1 MCHFQPDALVAAF
14 DVEAFV
20 CFGAI
25 EDCLWEGM
33 LALLDLMNELGI
45 YKRCNN
51 VEMNY
56 NEDDTD
62 LVAANLLSNV
72 VQSLYYTQPELLTL
86 LVFVDDDVFN
96 MPNET

>member
-1 MCHFQPDALVAAF
+1 
-14 DVEAFV
+14 
-20 CFGAI
+20 
-25 EDCLWEGM
+25 
-33 LALLDLMNELGI
+33 MNELGI

>member
-1 MCHFQPDALVAAF
+1 
-14 DVEAFV
+14 
-20 CFGAI
+20 
-25 EDCLWEGM
+25 
-33 LALLDLMNELGI
+33 
-45 YKRCNN
+45 
-51 VEMNY
+51 MNY

-72 VQSLYYTQPELLTL
+72 VQSLYYTQPEFLTL